1 MAVCKLNTGSWG
13 FKMPAKNPPEEVEDL
28 LRIID
33 ELERLNNA
41 VKEISTAIGSDKR
54 VSRRVDENIKRLR
67 ESVKSQIN

>member
-1 MAVCKLNTGSWG
+1 
-13 FKMPAKNPPEEVEDL
+13 MPAKNPPEEVEDL